1 MSTSEIRYLIINA
14 DDFGYTHGVTEG
26 ILQVWK
32 DGIVTST
39 SAMINM
45 PGAPE
50 RVSKAR
56 QTHPELPV
64 GLHLNITD
72 GTPVLPAEKVSSLVD
87 DQGRFMPPLKLV
99 ERLQH
104 VSLDELRSEL
114 QAQAELLLSTGVQ
127 FDHIDYHQAM
137 VAMYTPF
144 YPLVME
150 LAEKYNVSVRN
161 PVPISVY
168 GHIKLKGGGGSIT
181 AMREMMKFGMRHPI
195 LAMKLMP
202 KMSPSA
208 FKQQSQAL
216 TEKDILTTDWFVDS
230 FYGNATVENFISML
244 EQLPAGISEVM
255 VHPAIVDD
263 ELRDIQDGYLEAR
276 EVELNVLLDPRVR
289 EALDE
294 NHIQLIDFGELK
306 NL

>member
-1 MSTSEIRYLIINA
+1 MTRESRYLIVNA
-14 DDFGYTHGVTEG
+14 DDFGYTNGVTEG
-26 ILQVWK
+26 ILRAWK
-32 DGIVTST
+32 EGIVTST

-50 RVSKAR
+50 RIAR
-56 QTHPELPV
+56 AHQAHPELLV
-64 GLHLNITD
+64 GLHLNITE
-72 GTPVLPAEKVSSLVD
+72 GMPVLPVEKVPSLVD
-87 DQGRFMPPLKLV
+87 DRGRFMLPLKLV
-99 ERLQH
+99 ERIQH

-114 QAQAELLLSTGVQ
+114 HAQAELLLTTGVN

-150 LAEKYNVSVRN
+150 LAEEHQIPVRN
-161 PVPISVY
+161 PVPISIF
-168 GHIKLKGGGGSIT
+168 GHIKLEGGGGSAS
-181 AMREMMKFGMRHPI
+181 AMREMMKLGMRHPI

-208 FKQQSQAL
+208 LKQQSQAL
-216 TEKDILTTDWFVDS
+216 IDKGISTTDWFVDS
-230 FYGNATVENFISML
+230 FYDNATVDNFISLL
-244 EQLPAGISEVM
+244 EQLPPGISEVM

-263 ELRDIQDGYLEAR
+263 ELRNIQDEYLEAR

-294 NHIQLIDFGELK
+294 YQIRLIDFGELI